1 MSHREPPHRPPLP
14 TTVEGAAAKRRIVG
28 GPAMIVG
35 FVLLLVVAAGRA
47 VRWRLART
55 HRAPGGLVDVGGHR
69 LHIHRSGTGPTVVFD
84 AGAGGTSDDWALVRA
99 GLEGIATTVAY
110 DRAGLGRSQPGPTP
124 RSVPTQVTEL
134 RAALRQS
141 NLQPP
146 YVLVGHSYGALV
158 VRAYAYEHTDEV
170 SALVLVDAAH
180 EDQFDYYP
188 EEYVESGRRMA
199 RAMRWT
205 ARIAGIIVGT
215 GVPAF
220 FAGRIPDPV
229 ADALPPDVGA
239 RRRATIVMSARHLR
253 AVADEFAAL
262 DDSLADVRRIR
273 RPLGD
278 LPVTVVTHGVPVTE
292 GVPEHLRTA
301 VENAWQKMQAELAG
315 ISSEASLVVAE
326 RSGHNIHIEQPEII
340 VDAILQV
347 LTSRRRT
354 EAARSSPG

>member
-1 MSHREPPHRPPLP
+1 
-14 TTVEGAAAKRRIVG
+14 
-28 GPAMIVG
+28 
-35 FVLLLVVAAGRA
+35 
-47 VRWRLART
+47 
-55 HRAPGGLVDVGGHR
+55 
-69 LHIHRSGTGPTVVFD
+69 
-84 AGAGGTSDDWALVRA
+84 
-99 GLEGIATTVAY
+99 
-110 DRAGLGRSQPGPTP
+110 
-124 RSVPTQVTEL
+124 
-134 RAALRQS
+134 
-141 NLQPP
+141 
-146 YVLVGHSYGALV
+146 
-158 VRAYAYEHTDEV
+158 
-170 SALVLVDAAH
+170 VLVDAAH

-239 RRRATIVMSARHLR
+239 RRRATIVMSAWHLR

-340 VDAILQV
+340 VDAIQQV
-347 LTSRRRT
+347 LSSRRRT
-354 EAARSSPG
+354 EAARSAFG